1 MKDEK
6 DFEIEGLEFLVNTD
20 QECFWEIYEL
30 DGQIFIQYFFLLF
43 SFFQTTRSIS
53 KALAQEVHI
62 LLLFTALVHQEQSR
76 LST

>member
-30 DGQIFIQYFFLLF
+30 DGQIFIQYFF
-43 SFFQTTRSIS
+43 SFLVSFKQQGPFQKR
-53 KALAQEVHI
+53 
-62 LLLFTALVHQEQSR
+62 
-76 LST
+76 